1 MTNIATTKNLTCKDM
16 LVFFIVSYLLL
27 SAGLYFIFKKANVE
41 AIGKAGAVA
50 AKPDSVISKKAN
62 AGAAEK
68 ADAVVAKP
76 DAVSPKAD
84 VQAWKALVPGWNF
97 VVWCELIG
105 RKGWF
110 ALWLL
115 FPIVNIFI
123 YAGMCV
129 DMARSFKNY
138 GFGHSALAV
147 VFSPFYFLYLGLSG
161 KEKYDGPT
169 LTKERAYH
177 QKLMDAQNADNKRLV
192 EKLKTENP
200 YKKSAIREW
209 TEAIVF
215 AVFAATFIRM
225 FLIEAY
231 VIPTSSMEGSL
242 MVGDFLFVSKA
253 HYGIRMPQTIAMLP
267 LLHNRIPV
275 IGGESYLEKPSL
287 SYKRLKA
294 LESVDRNEPVVFNY
308 PEGDSVYVFPNRT
321 WSIHDFRRAMMD
333 QASYEAIRKGEAPLV
348 TRPMDKKDH
357 YIKRCVGQPGDSIQV
372 INRQLYVNG
381 APGKDL
387 RYVQFVHHL
396 RSPGG
401 PINEQGFSDLGI
413 SAEDIFRRDP
423 DKNSMLV
430 VLGRDQIEA
439 IKKMDPAITMAPCKN
454 YILSI
459 LPGGDISRFNSYGI
473 DNANIRG
480 NSGDGTIFEMFLTDE
495 QAALAAKDSLLRL
508 APVTGRFFPHDK
520 VNFANWSNDD
530 YGPIW
535 VPQKGATVQISPQ
548 NIALYRRIIGV
559 YERNELKETNGKIFI
574 NGAEATSYT
583 FKMDYYWMMGDN
595 RHNSEDARVWGFV
608 PEDHIVG
615 KPLFIWFSL
624 KEGGGKG
631 INWKRIFTG
640 ANKM

>member
-1 MTNIATTKNLTCKDM
+1 M
-16 LVFFIVSYLLL
+16 LVFFLVSYLLL
-27 SAGLYFIFKKANVE
+27 SAGLYFIFKKANV
-41 AIGKAGAVA
+41 
-50 AKPDSVISKKAN
+50 D
-62 AGAAEK
+62 
-68 ADAVVAKP
+68 
-76 DAVSPKAD
+76 
-84 VQAWKALVPGWNF
+84 AWKALVPGWNF
-97 VVWCELIG
+97 AIWCELIG
-105 RKGWF
+105 RKSHF

-115 FPIVNIFI
+115 FPVVNIFI

-138 GFGHSALAV
+138 GFGQSVLAV
-147 VFSPFYFLYLGLSG
+147 IFSPLYFLYLGLSA
-161 KEKYDGPT
+161 KEAYDGPT
-169 LTKERAYH
+169 LEKERVYQA
-177 QKLMDAQNADNKRLV
+177 KIDAAKEAKNDRLI
-192 EKLKTENP
+192 ERLAKESP
-200 YKKSAIREW
+200 YKKSGFREW

-242 MVGDFLFVSKA
+242 LVGDFLFVSKA

-267 LLHNRIPV
+267 LLHNRIPLV
-275 IGGESYLEKPSL
+275 GGESYLEKPSL
-287 SYKRLKA
+287 PYMRLKA

-308 PEGDSVYVFPNRT
+308 PEGDSVCVFPNRT
-321 WSIHDFRRAMMD
+321 WSIHDFRRGMMD
-333 QASYEAIRKGEAPLV
+333 RASYEAIRSGQAPLV

-357 YIKRCVGQPGDSIQV
+357 YIKRCVGQPGDSLQV

-381 APGKDL
+381 EPAKDL
-387 RYVQFVHHL
+387 RYIQFLHHL
-396 RSPGG
+396 RSPSG
-401 PINEQGFSDLGI
+401 PINERNFSDWGI
-413 SAEDIFRRDP
+413 SPEDVFRRDP
-423 DKNSMLV
+423 NNNSMLV
-430 VLGRDQIEA
+430 VLGRDQIDN
-439 IKKMDPAITMAPCKN
+439 IKKMDPSILLAPCKS
-454 YILSI
+454 YSITI
-459 LPGGDISRFNSYGI
+459 LPGGNSSRLTAFGI
-473 DNANIRG
+473 DNANIIQQQG
-480 NSGDGTIFEMFLTDE
+480 ASVFEMYLTDE
-495 QAALAAKDSLLRL
+495 EAAQAAKDSLVRIT
-508 APVTGRFFPHDK
+508 PSTGQLFPHDP
-520 VNFANWSNDD
+520 VHFATWSRDD

-535 VPQKGATVQISPQ
+535 VPKKGVTVQISPQ
-548 NIALYRRIIGV
+548 NISLYRRIIGV
-559 YERNELKETNGKIFI
+559 YEGNELKETNGKIFI